1 MLSAEPPLAVSRSW
15 AQYQRD
21 QGKPLLA
28 PIKDALSIQSFRCMA
43 GTTGPES
50 ATSAVTG
57 NNRYVFQHLTMHRD
71 WLSTRKS
78 WKTASSVGWTVG

>member
-21 QGKPLLA
+21 QG
-28 PIKDALSIQSFRCMA
+28 Q
-43 GTTGPES
+43 
-50 ATSAVTG
+50 ATLGSDQGRSLDSVFPVYGGDDGARIRDLCRDR